1 MKRLLFSVFFLFSLT
16 VFAGSNPCGKLYKLN
31 TSVSPNP
38 KDEYLD
44 FSAGQSTPPPTPAS
58 EWVCSYPKYISWS
71 GVTQGA
77 PSGGGF
83 VWWSTRTTTVLSV
96 VTSCPSG
103 TEPDADNIC
112 KTPPP
117 PATCS
122 WATTPPYFVTSNT
135 QSTCSNTHKDI
146 TNDGSHESYYYNF
159 SWCALD
165 SKCYAREYYCPSGQ
179 RFDFEKNECYSPI
192 KPPLGGSGCPDGFYK
207 QSGSITGPA
216 GKSCYIDF
224 ICKTDPTNRT
234 RTDVSCGSGPVD
246 SAPETNPD
254 APAIPDES
262 SSSNN
267 KDHSAK
273 CGTDRMMAQASCP
286 LPQLLTFSC
295 DPTTGLSSSSCKS
308 PFDNTQAQRNSNDS
322 TTASTSEDIKNL
334 SDTLSDNFSK
344 TLANYLT
351 DGNSNHLADIK
362 SSLQQMTTLD
372 ADRNDKL
379 DTLIASVDGGLVLQ
393 GEANTKLDAV
403 KNSVDNVSSSLNAG
417 GEYTGEDMPSASD
430 LAPDSNT
437 TSGFSTFTDSFDQIK
452 NQFDQAQLIFSQGL
466 PVPQA
471 GSGSCPSYTF
481 YGNEVSLSK
490 IGTAISPF
498 SSIMSILIYIS
509 LMIGIF
515 RLVFS
520 FFTRGI

>member
-1 MKRLLFSVFFLFSLT
+1 MKQLFLFLSIVFSLN
-16 VFAGSNPCGKLYKLN
+16 VFAGSNPCGKLFKLH
-31 TSVSPNP
+31 TTVTPNP
-38 KDEYLD
+38 KNEYLNYA
-44 FSAGQSTPPPTPAS
+44 SGQVTPPPLPAN
-58 EWVCSYPKYISWS
+58 EWVCSYPKYVTWA
-71 GVTQGA
+71 GQTQGA
-77 PSGGGF
+77 VSGGGY
-83 VWWSTRTTTVLSV
+83 VWWSTRTTTVFTV

-103 TEPDADNIC
+103 TEPNANNVC
-112 KTPPP
+112 ETPPP
-117 PATCS
+117 PAVCD
-122 WATTPPYFVTSNT
+122 WATNPPYFPTGNP
-135 QSTCSNTHKDI
+135 QSYCANTHQDM
-146 TNDGSHESYYYNF
+146 TNEMSHTTYYYNF
-159 SWCALD
+159 SWCEAD
-165 SKCYAREYYCPSGQ
+165 SICYAREYSCPSGQ
-179 RFDFEKNECYSPI
+179 RFNHVEGKCYDPI
-192 KPPLGGSGCPDGFYK
+192 KPPYGDCPEGYYR
-207 QSGSITGPA
+207 QNGSITGPS
-216 GKSCYIDF
+216 GKQCFTDF
-224 ICKTDPTNRT
+224 ICKSDPSKRT

-246 SAPETNPD
+246 PAPETNPD
-254 APAIPDES
+254 APTTPENTGS
-262 SSSNN
+262 GNN
-267 KDHSAK
+267 MDHSAK

-286 LPQLLTFSC
+286 LPNLLTFSC
-295 DPTTGLSSSSCKS
+295 DPITGESASSCKS
-308 PFDNTQAQRNSNDS
+308 PFDIKQADRNANDS
-322 TTASTSEDIKNL
+322 TTSSTSEDIKNL

-379 DTLIASVDGGLVLQ
+379 DSISASVDAGLILQ
-393 GEANTKLDAV
+393 GESNEKLDAV
-403 KNSVDNVSSSLNAG
+403 KNSVDNVASSLNSV

-430 LAPDSNT
+430 LAPDSNI

-481 YGNEVSLSK
+481 YGNTISLSK

-498 SSIMSILIYIS
+498 SSIVSILIYIS